1 MDIKSVQIEITED
14 AAADKE
20 SLKQIELLK
29 QEGFVILMDDFGS
42 GYSSLQALSLKDFD
56 NIKIDKSLID
66 GIGNEEGN
74 VRLKYILLMINAL
87 GLKITA
93 EGVENKEQLEFL
105 KSTACDEIQ
114 GFYFQKPMP
123 RKQFENYLKKEGF

>member
-1 MDIKSVQIEITED
+1 
-14 AAADKE
+14 
-20 SLKQIELLK
+20 
-29 QEGFVILMDDFGS
+29 
-42 GYSSLQALSLKDFD
+42 
-56 NIKIDKSLID
+56 
-66 GIGNEEGN
+66 
-74 VRLKYILLMINAL
+74 MINAL

>member
-14 AAADKE
+14 AAAYKE

-74 VRLKYILLMINAL
+74 VRLKHILLMINAL

>member
-74 VRLKYILLMINAL
+74 VRLKHILLMINAL